1 MALGIYEKNKLAL
14 TIFSS
19 HNHKNLILDE
29 VRDSKTDSRFCGMLL
44 QNDGGVHSKVASKEY
59 SFFHEI
65 IIC

>member
-19 HNHKNLILDE
+19 HNHKDLILDE

-44 QNDGGVHSKVASKEY
+44 QNDGGVHSNVAS
-59 SFFHEI
+59 
-65 IIC
+65 

>member
-1 MALGIYEKNKLAL
+1 MELGFYEKNKLAL

-19 HNHKNLILDE
+19 QNHKDLILDE

-44 QNDGGVHSKVASKEY
+44 QNDGGVHSKVASKKY